1 MRRIAAV
8 ILLLAGSASGAELT
22 ITSGGRR
29 AIDINPPGTT
39 CRAWSYGA
47 MPVAGDG
54 GTIDTIYTVGDV
66 LTNHCREGLTSP
78 DRFGDRIWRHARN
91 GDGTWSGA
99 PVIARDAL
107 PWMTAPLTDSYV
119 SHLASPAVVRSG
131 GKWYMA
137 FAASVSD
144 PNLCAAEHGAST
156 SCGSCVSPWS
166 HFALLWAVSDDG
178 ITWRVRDGG
187 GSSSNP
193 ALAAAVLWR
202 EPNVADT
209 TSPPSAYKAIARVSM
224 LLGTDNGKAYFYL
237 LGMFWGRLG
246 AKEILVR
253 IPYDAAAPWGLGGD
267 PEVVHYQHPSYVW
280 EACPGGR
287 MPEWLD
293 DVNSY
298 SIVNGFFNAFT
309 SSVFATTRVPGYRYV
324 ALGVGHGTAL
334 AGYGGRNNLVAY
346 QLSNDL
352 MNWTSMRFVRS
363 VVPFFGDGLGYTASI
378 IDPIAVQDGS
388 GTIHLYMAS
397 NDGDDARSIAR
408 DGAPD
413 CATDP
418 SFGAT
423 AVYVGIA
430 IYRPGGDRADHHHR
444 NASGAGGGSR
454 AGSHD
459 RACHRGGR
467 LHPTGRRLPLRRL
480 SPDLDGIA
488 RRCGRGGCLADQDR
502 IAADQRAVQL
512 ERAVE
517 HELYITAAT
526 GCPAQ
531 PSARRIALRG
541 HDRVRPDAERH
552 RSGAP
557 SEV

>member
-8 ILLLAGSASGAELT
+8 ILLLAASASGAELT

-29 AIDINPPGTT
+29 VIDINPPGTT

-54 GTIDTIYTVGDV
+54 GTIDTIYTAGDV

-78 DRFGDRIWRHARN
+78 DRFGDHIWRHARN

-107 PWMTAPLTDSYV
+107 PWMTAPQTDSYV

-144 PNLCAAEHGAST
+144 PNLCSAEHGAST

-423 AVYVGIA
+423 AAYVGVA
-430 IYRPGGDRADHHHR
+430 IYEATLDLVEIAPTTITVAPPAPVVAAGPVRLTVHVTAVDGSIPQGVAYVYGDFPPISTALHDGV
-444 NASGAGGGSR
+444 AEVVVLLIKTGSR
-454 AGSHD
+454 QINAQFNSNGPWSTSYTS
-459 RACHRGGR
+459 
-467 LHPTGRRLPLRRL
+467 LLQP
-480 SPDLDGIA
+480 
-488 RRCGRGGCLADQDR
+488 
-502 IAADQRAVQL
+502 V
-512 ERAVE
+512 V
-517 HELYITAAT
+517 
-526 GCPAQ
+526 Q
-531 PSARRIALRG
+531 PSHRRVVS
-541 HDRVRPDAERH
+541 H
-552 RSGAP
+552 
-557 SEV
+557 